1 MDFTFSEEQEMLRT
15 AARDFLAEKCPKTL
29 VKEWQESEKGY
40 SSELWQEMAGLG
52 WMGLLFPEKYGG
64 AGMSFLDL
72 AVLLEEM
79 GRACLPAPF
88 FSSVILGGL
97 PILDAGSEEQKQ
109 TYLPKIA
116 GGELIFTLALTEPS
130 ARYEANSIMT
140 MAEAHED
147 EYVISGT
154 KLFVP
159 DAHIADY
166 MLVLA
171 KTDTKAE
178 PEEGMTIFIVD
189 AKSSEIGCTLLK
201 TIAGDKLCKVDFD
214 RVRVPQQDI
223 LGQLNQGWSEVE
235 KMIQRAAV
243 AKCCELV
250 GAAQQVLEMTLDYAK
265 TRMQFDRPI
274 GSFQA
279 IQHHCANMAI
289 DVEGSRSITYQ
300 AAWMLSEGLP
310 CTKEVAMAKAWTA
323 NAYRRITA
331 LSHQI
336 HGAIAFTTDHDLH
349 LFTKRAKA
357 GEVIFGDISF
367 YQEKVAQE
375 IGLE

>member
-1 MDFTFSEEQEMLRT
+1 MLKT
-15 AARDFLAEKCPKTL
+15 SARDFLAERCPKTL
-29 VKEWQESEKGY
+29 VNEWQESDEGY
-40 SSELWQEMAGLG
+40 SPELWQEMAGLG
-52 WMGLLFPEKYGG
+52 WVGLAFPEEYGG

-72 AVLLEEM
+72 SVLLEEM
-79 GRACLPAPF
+79 GRACLLGPF
-88 FSSVILGGL
+88 FPTVILGGL
-97 PILDAGSEEQKQ
+97 PILDIGSEEQKRI
-109 TYLPKIA
+109 YLTKIA
-116 GGELIFTLALTEPS
+116 SGGLIFTLALTEPS
-130 ARYEANSIMT
+130 GRYDAASIMT
-140 MAEAHED
+140 TAEAYED
-147 EYVISGT
+147 EYIINGT

-159 DAHIADY
+159 GAHIAGY

-171 KTDTKAE
+171 RTDMEAK
-178 PEEGMTIFIVD
+178 PEEGITILIVD
-189 AKSSEIGCTLLK
+189 TKGPGISCSLLK
-201 TIAGDKLCKVDFD
+201 TITGDKLCKIDFD
-214 RVRVPQQDI
+214 KVGVPKQNI
-223 LGQLNQGWSEVE
+223 LGRLNQGWSEAE
-235 KMIQRAAV
+235 RIIQRAAV

-265 TRMQFDRPI
+265 TRKQFGHPI

-289 DVEGSRSITYQ
+289 DVEGSRTITYQ

-310 CTKEVAMAKAWTA
+310 CSKEVAMAKAWTA

-349 LFTKRAKA
+349 LFSKRAKA
-357 GEVIFGDISF
+357 GEVSFGDISF

>member
-1 MDFTFSEEQEMLRT
+1 MDFTLSEEQEMLKT
-15 AARDFLAEKCPKTL
+15 AARDFLTERCPKAQ
-29 VKEWQESEKGY
+29 VKEWQESEGGY
-40 SSELWQEMAGLG
+40 SPELWQEMAGLG
-52 WMGLLFPEKYGG
+52 WMGLAFPEEYGG
-64 AGMSFLDL
+64 AGMTFLDL

-79 GRACLPAPF
+79 GRACLPGPF
-88 FSSVILGGL
+88 FSTVILGGL
-97 PILDAGSEEQKQ
+97 PILDIGSEEQKR
-109 TYLPKIA
+109 TYLPRIA
-116 GGELIFTLALTEPS
+116 SGELIFTLALTEPS
-130 ARYEANSIMT
+130 ARYDAASLMT
-140 MAEAHED
+140 KAEAHED
-147 EYVISGT
+147 EYVINGT

-171 KTDTKAE
+171 RTDMEAK
-178 PEEGMTIFIVD
+178 PEEGITIFVVD
-189 AKSSEIGCTLLK
+189 AKSPGISCTLLK
-201 TIAGDKLCKVDFD
+201 TIAGDKLCKVSFEQ
-214 RVRVPQQDI
+214 VRVPKQNI
-223 LGQLNQGWSEVE
+223 LGQLNQGWSEAE
-235 KMIQRAAV
+235 KIIHRAAV
-243 AKCCELV
+243 AKCCEMV

-265 TRMQFDRPI
+265 TRTQFGRPI
-274 GSFQA
+274 GSFQS

-357 GEVIFGDISF
+357 GEVGFGDISF

>member
-1 MDFTFSEEQEMLRT
+1 MDFALSEEQEMLKT
-15 AARDFLAEKCPKTL
+15 AARDFLTERCPKTL
-29 VKEWQESEKGY
+29 VKEWQESEAGY
-40 SSELWQEMAGLG
+40 SPELWQEMAGLG
-52 WMGLLFPEKYGG
+52 WMGLVFPEEYGG

-79 GRACLPAPF
+79 GRACLPGPF
-88 FSSVILGGL
+88 FPTVILGGL
-97 PILDAGSEEQKQ
+97 PILDIGSEEQKR

-116 GGELIFTLALTEPS
+116 TGELIFTLALTEPS
-130 ARYEANSIMT
+130 ARYDAASVMT
-140 MAEAHED
+140 TAEAYED
-147 EYVISGT
+147 EYIINGT

-159 DAHIADY
+159 DAHIADG

-171 KTDTKAE
+171 RTDMEAK
-178 PEEGMTIFIVD
+178 PEEGITIFVID
-189 AKSSEIGCTLLK
+189 AQSPGISCTPLK
-201 TIAGDKLCKVDFD
+201 TITGDKLCKIDFD
-214 RVRVPQQDI
+214 QVRVPKQNI
-223 LGQLNQGWSEVE
+223 LGRLNQGWSEAE
-235 KMIQRAAV
+235 KIIYRAAV
-243 AKCCELV
+243 AKCCEMV

-265 TRMQFDRPI
+265 TRTQFGRPI

-279 IQHHCANMAI
+279 VQHHCANMAI

-300 AAWMLSEGLP
+300 AAWMLSQGLP

-336 HGAIAFTTDHDLH
+336 HGAIAFTADHDLH
-349 LFTKRAKA
+349 LFTRRTKA
-357 GEVIFGDISF
+357 GEVSFGDISF